1 MTEVEILKQLD
12 HPNIVKL
19 FEVYEDDKHWS
30 LVMEL
35 VQGGQLFEQIY
46 LRAETTELEARRAIK
61 QIIDAVLYLHQHG
74 ILHRDIRPENLLLMS
89 KEMGLDSLKLVNFGL
104 AKQFEGGQQLAST
117 VCGSS
122 FYVAPEIIRQ
132 EKYGKE
138 CDYWS
143 IGVVTY
149 ILLSGMPPFY
159 SEDNI
164 AMFDYIKECKYNFEG
179 R

>member
-1 MTEVEILKQLD
+1 M
-12 HPNIVKL
+12 
-19 FEVYEDDKHWS
+19 
-30 LVMEL
+30 
-35 VQGGQLFEQIY
+35 
-46 LRAETTELEARRAIK
+46 
-61 QIIDAVLYLHQHG
+61 
-74 ILHRDIRPENLLLMS
+74 
-89 KEMGLDSLKLVNFGL
+89 
-104 AKQFEGGQQLAST
+104 
-117 VCGSS
+117 CGSS

-164 AMFDYIKECKYNFEG
+164 AMFDYIKECKYNFSGKMWEEVSDAAKHFISEIFTVDPK
-179 R
+179 RRLTLEQMLEHEWMKIDLNAD